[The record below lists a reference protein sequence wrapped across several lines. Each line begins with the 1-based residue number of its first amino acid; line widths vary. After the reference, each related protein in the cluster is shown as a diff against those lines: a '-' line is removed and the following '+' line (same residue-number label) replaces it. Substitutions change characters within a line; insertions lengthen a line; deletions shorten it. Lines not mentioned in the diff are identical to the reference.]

1 MLEDYLKQ
9 NVNMFPTY
17 GLGSIAS
24 LNYLHAI
31 ILILVAIVLS
41 YFSGLVPARIAAKKD
56 PVTALRTE

>member
-1 MLEDYLKQ
+1 
-9 NVNMFPTY
+9 MFPTY